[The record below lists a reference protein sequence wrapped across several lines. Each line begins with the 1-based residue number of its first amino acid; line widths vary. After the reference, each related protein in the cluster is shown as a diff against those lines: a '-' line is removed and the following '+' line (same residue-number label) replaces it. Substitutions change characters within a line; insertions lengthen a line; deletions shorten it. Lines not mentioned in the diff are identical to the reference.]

1 MNKDTSF
8 RLLILVAV
16 CLLGYIA
23 WMNTREIV
31 ELELELDKLRGGLS
45 SDGNAANPVP
55 AAEKSMGTIPG
66 GSFEDT
72 LGG

>member
-31 ELELELDKLRGGLS
+31 ELELELDKLRGGLAGTQ
-45 SDGNAANPVP
+45 DAPPVP
-55 AAEKSMGTIPG
+55 PAEHSMGTIAN
-66 GSFEDT
+66 GSLEDS